1 MKKKIVI
8 ISAIFG
14 VIILGIII
22 INIIS
27 LYSVRIIGG
36 KPIGDI
42 WKDANDNVTATIFV
56 TLYNGTN
63 DDKKIVFE
71 VEGGDE
77 YLKGDLNGDHYT
89 VTNIEISRGI
99 GQVDLANMVL
109 TIPSHEKVGL
119 QITAQNIYVGK
130 NYQGEEIGLRK
141 EPPNIKLFIIE

>member
-8 ISAIFG
+8 ISVIIG

-27 LYSVRIIGG
+27 LYSVREMGRG
-36 KPIGDI
+36 RIGDI
-42 WKDANDNVTATIFV
+42 WKDANENVTARIFV

-63 DDKKIVFE
+63 DDKKIIFE

-89 VTNIEISRGI
+89 VTNIEISSGI
-99 GQVDLANMVL
+99 GQVDMENMVL
-109 TIPSHEKVGL
+109 IIPSHEKVGL

-130 NYQGEEIGLRK
+130 DYQGEEIYLRK
-141 EPPNIKLFIIE
+141 EAPEYRFFVIE